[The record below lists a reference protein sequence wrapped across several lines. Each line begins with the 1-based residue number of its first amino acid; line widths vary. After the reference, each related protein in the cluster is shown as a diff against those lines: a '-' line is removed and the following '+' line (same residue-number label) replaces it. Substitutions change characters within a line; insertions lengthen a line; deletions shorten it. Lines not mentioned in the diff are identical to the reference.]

1 MVRNVA
7 PLIRRTARLTNLN
20 FIRNNPNINLPEPFF
35 QGRFEMPEECHVFR
49 RVFHVNEQADII
61 FFKPLSFV
69 NPDAR
74 NVSGKKLTAPN

>member
-1 MVRNVA
+1 
-7 PLIRRTARLTNLN
+7 
-20 FIRNNPNINLPEPFF
+20 
-35 QGRFEMPEECHVFR
+35 MPEECHVFR